1 MRLLTLDTFIGMFHQ
16 NKTMTF
22 PEYLDKAK
30 VRIGDKMEPLK
41 EYMKRKDI
49 EKAKIKLLF
58 DNIQSRD
65 EYLKRFYNMSLR
77 VQESNLHIQ
86 DGAMKNKAM
95 DNNKHPTYKNVIRN
109 LHYKDILKNTK
120 SGIDNVPTYMEV
132 ITDLYL
138 HNIIDYKILTPSAL
152 FYIQDG
158 RLGSVFSSFYF
169 RASIMNPFLVYSLN
183 HSVLKGTKIFTPTLG
198 WTSYCF
204 GFLECPL
211 VKEYV
216 GTDVIT
222 DVCKKTADFAKT
234 QYPDKEVKIFCDPS
248 EDLMK
253 NAGFKKKYREHF
265 DVVFFSPPYYKLELY
280 AGKNQSTAQYKTYE
294 EWLTKYWEETIRLC
308 DYVLEPTGKMC
319 YILSGYGS
327 ENTGDQYD
335 LLGDMNKIANKYFTL
350 KSQQPMY
357 NKDVHSTKHK
367 ETAEQIMIFQKKNR

>member
-1 MRLLTLDTFIGMFHQ
+1 MKLLTLDTFIGMFHQ

-30 VRIGDKMEPLK
+30 VRIGDHLEPLK

-58 DNIQSRD
+58 ENIQHRN

-77 VQESNLHIQ
+77 VQDSNLHIE
-86 DGAMKNKAM
+86 DVAMKNKAM
-95 DNNKHPTYKNVIRN
+95 DNNKHPTYKNLIRN
-109 LHYKDILKNTK
+109 LHYKDILENTK

-152 FYIQDG
+152 FYIQEG

-234 QYPDKEVKIFCDPS
+234 QYPDKEVRIFCHPS

-280 AGKNQSTAQYKTYE
+280 AGKNQSTTQYKTYE

-308 DYVLEPTGKMC
+308 HYVLEPHGKMC

-335 LLGDMNKIANKYFTL
+335 LLGDMNKIAKKYFTF

-367 ETAEQIMIFQKKNR
+367 ETAEQIMIFQK

>member
-1 MRLLTLDTFIGMFHQ
+1 MKLLTLDTFIGMFHQ

-58 DNIQSRD
+58 ENIQNRN

-77 VQESNLHIQ
+77 VQDSNLHIE

-95 DNNKHPTYKNVIRN
+95 DNNKHPTYKNLIRN
-109 LHYKDILKNTK
+109 LHYKDILENTK

-198 WTSYCF
+198 WSSYCF

-222 DVCKKTADFAKT
+222 DVCKKTADFANT
-234 QYPDKEVKIFCDPS
+234 QYPDKEVRIFCHPS

-280 AGKNQSTAQYKTYE
+280 AGKNQSTTQYKTYE

-308 DYVLEPTGKMC
+308 DYVLEPHGKMC

-335 LLGDMNKIANKYFTL
+335 LLGDMNKIAKKYFTF

-367 ETAEQIMIFQKKNR
+367 ETAEQIMIFQK

>member
-1 MRLLTLDTFIGMFHQ
+1 MKLLTLDTFIEMFHQ

-30 VRIGDKMEPLK
+30 VRIGDHLEPLK

-58 DNIQSRD
+58 ENIQNRN

-77 VQESNLHIQ
+77 VQDSNLHIE
-86 DGAMKNKAM
+86 DVAMKNKAM
-95 DNNKHPTYKNVIRN
+95 DNNKHPTYKNLIRN
-109 LHYKDILKNTK
+109 LHYKDILENTK

-152 FYIQDG
+152 FYIRDG

-204 GFLECPL
+204 GYGFLGSLRSRGYHLNL
-211 VKEYV
+211 VALQ
-216 GTDVIT
+216 T
-222 DVCKKTADFAKT
+222 
-234 QYPDKEVKIFCDPS
+234 
-248 EDLMK
+248 MK
-253 NAGFKKKYREHF
+253 FLQ
-265 DVVFFSPPYYKLELY
+265 PY
-280 AGKNQSTAQYKTYE
+280 Q
-294 EWLTKYWEETIRLC
+294 
-308 DYVLEPTGKMC
+308 VLEF
-319 YILSGYGS
+319 LV
-327 ENTGDQYD
+327 N
-335 LLGDMNKIANKYFTL
+335 LL
-350 KSQQPMY
+350 
-357 NKDVHSTKHK
+357 
-367 ETAEQIMIFQKKNR
+367 

>member
-1 MRLLTLDTFIGMFHQ
+1 
-16 NKTMTF
+16 
-22 PEYLDKAK
+22 
-30 VRIGDKMEPLK
+30 
-41 EYMKRKDI
+41 
-49 EKAKIKLLF
+49 
-58 DNIQSRD
+58 
-65 EYLKRFYNMSLR
+65 MSLR
-77 VQESNLHIQ
+77 VQDSNLHIQ
-86 DGAMKNKAM
+86 DEAMENKAM
-95 DNNKHPTYKNVIRN
+95 DNNKHPIYKNLIRN
-109 LHYKDILKNTK
+109 LHYKDILENTK

-138 HNIIDYKILTPSAL
+138 RNIIDYKILTPSAL
-152 FYIQDG
+152 FYIRDG

-234 QYPDKEVKIFCDPS
+234 QYPDKEVKIFCHPS

-280 AGKNQSTAQYKTYE
+280 AGKNQSTEQYKTYE
-294 EWLTKYWEETIRLC
+294 EWLTKYWEETIRLSH
-308 DYVLEPTGKMC
+308 YVLEPKGKMC

-335 LLGDMNKIANKYFTL
+335 LLGDMNKIAKKYFTFE
-350 KSQQPMY
+350 SQQPMF

-367 ETAEQIMIFQKKNR
+367 ETAEQIMIFHK

>member
-1 MRLLTLDTFIGMFHQ
+1 MKLLTLDTFIGMFHQ

-22 PEYLDKAK
+22 SEYLDKAK
-30 VRIGDKMEPLK
+30 VRIGDHLEPLK

-58 DNIQSRD
+58 DNIQHRD

-77 VQESNLHIQ
+77 VQDSNLHIE

-95 DNNKHPTYKNVIRN
+95 DNNKHPTYKNLIRN
-109 LHYKDILKNTK
+109 LHYKDILENTK

-152 FYIQDG
+152 FYIQEG

-234 QYPDKEVKIFCDPS
+234 QYPDKEVRIFCHPS

-253 NAGFKKKYREHF
+253 NAGFKKKYRQHF
-265 DVVFFSPPYYKLELY
+265 DLVFFSPPYYKLELY
-280 AGKNQSTAQYKTYE
+280 AGKNQSTTQYKTYE

-308 DYVLEPTGKMC
+308 HYVLEPHGKMC

-335 LLGDMNKIANKYFTL
+335 LLGDMNKIAKKYFTF

-367 ETAEQIMIFQKKNR
+367 ETAEQIMIFQK